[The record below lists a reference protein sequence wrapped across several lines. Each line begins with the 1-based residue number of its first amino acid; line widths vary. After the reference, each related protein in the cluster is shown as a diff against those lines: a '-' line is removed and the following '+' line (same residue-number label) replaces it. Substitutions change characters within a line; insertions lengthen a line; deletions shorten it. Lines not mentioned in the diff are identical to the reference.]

1 MKIGT
6 FDWGLKANV
15 LIACFLIQGKK
26 KEALEFVQ
34 HNNLR
39 NFYER
44 ATQSIKKN
52 NLTFTK
58 EQKEKA
64 RNREVELRKKLN

>member
-26 KEALEFVQ
+26 KEALEFV
-34 HNNLR
+34 NFYEKYNLR
-39 NFYER
+39 NFYDR
-44 ATQSIKKN
+44 AVKSIKKK
-52 NLTFTK
+52 NLK
-58 EQKEKA
+58 IK
-64 RNREVELRKKLN
+64 

>member
-26 KEALEFVQ
+26 KEAIEFVNLHEQ
-34 HNNLR
+34 YNLR
-39 NFYER
+39 VFYDR

-52 NLTFTK
+52 NLK
-58 EQKEKA
+58 IK
-64 RNREVELRKKLN
+64 